1 MIKVA
6 PPYISSSVYTRY
18 TWEKSYLGARAHFL
32 RLKYCRF
39 GASVE
44 SILSILGGESSIML
58 NYLPQILRNFVGI
71 YRITFR
77 VRITIVQ
84 RVSRYDL
91 ILDTVFSD
99 FIPYL
104 IQ

>member
-44 SILSILGGESSIML
+44 SILGGDCTILGGDCTL
-58 NYLPQILRNFVGI
+58 
-71 YRITFR
+71 
-77 VRITIVQ
+77 
-84 RVSRYDL
+84 
-91 ILDTVFSD
+91 
-99 FIPYL
+99 
-104 IQ
+104 